1 MKEKCHF
8 RIWAILWHEFLSF
21 IYLYFL
27 WYQFDL
33 IFILFSTFK
42 WNPKTKKKKNYF
54 KTCRINK
61 YIHLLSMW
69 PHISFLSFPFHRPW
83 KKENDR
89 NQIPTDQTRPQ
100 PHLIK
105 LAWMRLSFLQN
116 PPNLA
121 TLIKKM
127 TPPSAPLNPVNQNSN
142 QTLADAG

>member
-1 MKEKCHF
+1 MK
-8 RIWAILWHEFLSF
+8 
-21 IYLYFL
+21 
-27 WYQFDL
+27 
-33 IFILFSTFK
+33 
-42 WNPKTKKKKNYF
+42 PKNKEKKNYF
-54 KTCRINK
+54 ITCRINK